1 MNGHEVPC
9 NRSLNTSKHRT
20 NDGTLRVSGIH
31 IVQLS
36 QTAAAEIRNRLVLV
50 SASLSD
56 CTGEPVFLDTMIML
70 SINRPCTGCTL
81 NMMAGLRG
89 GPVSCSAS
97 GKISLLTMRDELGYL
112 RWLGLEQG
120 SELPRR
126 TPGTPSFAEFTYRL
140 RAFLIDTDIIN
151 ATRDFTQQHQMLA
164 VYVIRRFGVSIL
176 VSKLLYR
183 RICDLNLSLE
193 LTWTF

>member
-31 IVQLS
+31 IVRLS

-89 GPVSCSAS
+89 GPVF
-97 GKISLLTMRDELGYL
+97 LLSIRKN
-112 RWLGLEQG
+112 
-120 SELPRR
+120 
-126 TPGTPSFAEFTYRL
+126 
-140 RAFLIDTDIIN
+140 IIVDY
-151 ATRDFTQQHQMLA
+151 A
-164 VYVIRRFGVSIL
+164 
-176 VSKLLYR
+176 
-183 RICDLNLSLE
+183 
-193 LTWTF
+193 

>member
-9 NRSLNTSKHRT
+9 NRSLNTSEHRT
-20 NDGTLRVSGIH
+20 NDGTLCVSGIH
-31 IVQLS
+31 IVRLS

-50 SASLSD
+50 PASLSD

-81 NMMAGLRG
+81 NMVAGLRG
-89 GPVSCSAS
+89 GPGFLLSIR
-97 GKISLLTMRDELGYL
+97 KRSLLSMHDKLGYL

-126 TPGTPSFAEFTYRL
+126 TPGTPSFFLRIAEFTYRL
-140 RAFLIDTDIIN
+140 RAFLIDTNIIN
-151 ATRDFTQQHQMLA
+151 ATRDCTQQHQMFT
-164 VYVIRRFGVSIL
+164 VYVVRRFGISIL
-176 VSKLLYR
+176 MS
-183 RICDLNLSLE
+183 
-193 LTWTF
+193 